1 MAVVVSVVEFGV
13 SGGGDDD
20 DERPTVVVVADGDT
34 GGDMVAVAPRR
45 GGRGGDTGGAHCLS
59 HRFRRRYIELKALE
73 LYREERNTS

>member
-1 MAVVVSVVEFGV
+1 MAVSVVEFGV

-20 DERPTVVVVADGDT
+20 DERPIVVVADGDT

-45 GGRGGDTGGAHCLS
+45 GGDTGDAHCLS
-59 HRFRRRYIELKALE
+59 HRFHRRYRELTALE